1 MPTQAEEYLINY
13 VLKLQELNNR
23 EIEIPKENIETILED
38 PKTYALDWVEANLI
52 FVLPEIID
60 AFKSGSEFAKKMD
73 EL

>member
-1 MPTQAEEYLINY
+1 MPTSAEEYLINY

-23 EIEIPKENIETILED
+23 EIEIPQENIEIILED
-38 PKTYALDWVEANLI
+38 PKTYALDWIETNLI

-60 AFKSGSEFAKKMD
+60 AFKSGNEFAKKLD

>member
-23 EIEIPKENIETILED
+23 EIEIPQDNIETILED
-38 PKTYALDWVEANLI
+38 PKTYALDWIEANLI

-60 AFKSGSEFAKKMD
+60 AFKSGSEFAEKLDK
-73 EL
+73 L

>member
-23 EIEIPKENIETILED
+23 EIEIPQDNIETILED
-38 PKTYALDWVEANLI
+38 PKTYALDWIETNLI
-52 FVLPEIID
+52 FILPEIID
-60 AFKSGSEFAKKMD
+60 AFKSGQEFAKKME

>member
-23 EIEIPKENIETILED
+23 EIDIPQDNIETILKD
-38 PKTYALDWVEANLI
+38 PKTYALDWIEANLI
-52 FVLPEIID
+52 FILPEIIE
-60 AFKSGSEFAKKMD
+60 AFKSGQEFAKKME

>member
-23 EIEIPKENIETILED
+23 EIEIPQDNIETILED
-38 PKTYALDWVEANLI
+38 PKTYALDWIETNLI

-60 AFKSGSEFAKKMD
+60 AFKSGSELAKKLD

>member
-23 EIEIPKENIETILED
+23 EIDIPRNNIETILED
-38 PKTYALDWVEANLI
+38 PKTYALDWIEANLI

-60 AFKSGSEFAKKMD
+60 AFKSGSELAKKLD